1 MRSPVAL
8 RAKRKEESG
17 KREVVP
23 RAPILILILIVTSRR
38 CIALRRTVV
47 IE

>member
-17 KREVVP
+17 KREVAP
-23 RAPILILILIVTSRR
+23 GTPILIVIVILTSRR